1 MGLSSVL
8 STATTGLTA
17 AETTIDVVGNN
28 VANSNT
34 VGFKASS
41 VVFATQFLQTL
52 GLGSAPTDTNGGTNP
67 RQTGLGV
74 QVAAVT
80 PDFDQ
85 GTIQLS
91 SSSTDFAIQGEG
103 FFIIQGGQGEQLY
116 TRNGVFQI
124 NASNELVTSTGERV
138 LGYGVDEN
146 FQIQETGLAPISVPL
161 GNQLVAQATSE
172 VELTGNLSPSGDVA
186 TLSEVLESDALG
198 DGSQT
203 APTTALTGAAA
214 AAAPAAAP
222 ATGGIVTA
230 ASNTVATGLSA
241 STTYTYKVVYVDDAG
256 GGNYTEE
263 GTPSA
268 TITQATGGSDDTI
281 TLSSLPVSGTLHMR
295 IYRNTPDNPG
305 TYYLIKDNLDLTS
318 VTTWADTMP
327 DATAELQQTLDTN
340 TLTGEYTY
348 YMTWSNASA
357 GGNLVNPAGTESR
370 PIKIGSSVSVT
381 GQWIDVSN
389 LEAPGAGWSTRR
401 LYRNSS
407 TSPND
412 FRLMAEFSGSGAVTY
427 TDNNSDDDIDGN
439 KALDFV
445 GPRIASNTVLTDV
458 LKYDAATETYSSVFA
473 EGDLSLGVRKGVGS
487 SKPIIATKTLE
498 IEGPSGSSTGTKV
511 SDLTR
516 FMEDAMGILPH
527 TDSTDPPA
535 DAGGTSP
542 GVSITTDGRIKVY
555 SNTGEYNAVQIT
567 NSDFRQTSNIDLGFN
582 STQAAE
588 GAGAVTTFRVFDSL
602 GTAINVRLTMA
613 LESRNDAESVYRW
626 FADSADNSSST
637 GSEINIGTGLVRFDG
652 TGRLQT
658 GSTTDNVIMSIL
670 REESP
675 ADSPLQVSLDWSQVT
690 GLATSTNTLAA
701 PRTDGFPPG
710 QLTGF
715 LVGED
720 GTIKGVFDNGAS
732 RDLGQIRLA
741 RFANNSGLIQQG
753 ENAYAPG
760 VNSGLPIEGNP
771 GEQGIGSVIAGAQEL
786 SNTDIGKNL
795 IDLILASTQYRG
807 NTRVISAAQNLLDE
821 LLNLR
826 R

>member
-103 FFIIQGGQGEQLY
+103 FFIIQGSQGEQLY

-146 FQIQETGLAPISVPL
+146 FQIQETGLTPIEVPL
-161 GNQLVAQATSE
+161 GNSLVAQATSE
-172 VELTGNLSPSGDVA
+172 VELTGNLSPSGDTS
-186 TLSEVLESDALG
+186 TLSEILQSDALG

-203 APTTALTGAAA
+203 APTTVPTGAAT
-214 AAAPAAAP
+214 AAAPSAAP
-222 ATGGIVTA
+222 ATGGVGTA
-230 ASNTVATGLSA
+230 ASNTASGALTA
-241 STTYTYKVVYVDDAG
+241 STTYSYQIVYVDDAG
-256 GGNYTEE
+256 GGNYMLE
-263 GTPSA
+263 GTPST

-281 TLSSLPVSGTLHMR
+281 TLSSLPASGALHMR
-295 IYRNTPDNPG
+295 IYRNTPDNPS
-305 TYYLIKDNLDLTS
+305 TFYLIEDDLDVTS
-318 VTTWADTMP
+318 TTTYVDTTSDAD
-327 DATAELQQTLDTN
+327 AEDRPTLDTN

-348 YMTWSNASA
+348 YMTWSNAAA
-357 GGNLVNPAGTESR
+357 GGDLVNPAGTESR

-389 LEAPGAGWSTRR
+389 LEAPGSGWTTRR
-401 LYRNSS
+401 LYRNSAS
-407 TSPND
+407 SPGD
-412 FRLMAEFSGSGAVTY
+412 FRLVAEFSGSAAVTFS
-427 TDNNSDDDIDGN
+427 DNNSDADISDN
-439 KALDFV
+439 KELDFV
-445 GPRIASNTVLTDV
+445 GPRIASNTPLVEV
-458 LKYDAATETYSSVFA
+458 IQYDAATETYSNVF
-473 EGDLSLGVRKGVGS
+473 EVGNLDLVVRKGTGS
-487 SKPIIATKTLE
+487 SKPVVATKTLD
-498 IEGPSGSSTGTKV
+498 IEGPSGSSTGTKI

-516 FMEDAMGILPH
+516 FMTDAMGVLEH
-527 TDSTDPPA
+527 TDDTDPPA
-535 DAGGTSP
+535 DASGSSP
-542 GVSITTDGRIKVY
+542 GVTVTADGRLKVI
-555 SNTGEYNAVQIT
+555 SNTGEYNALQIT
-567 NSDFRQTSNIDLGFN
+567 NSDFRQASNIDLGFQ

-588 GAGAVTTFRVFDSL
+588 GAGQVTTFRVFDSL
-602 GTAINVRLTMA
+602 GDAINVRLTVA
-613 LESRNDAESVYRW
+613 LESRSDSETVYRW
-626 FADSADNSSST
+626 YADSTDNSPSS

-670 REESP
+670 REDSP
-675 ADSPLQVSLDWSQVT
+675 ADSPLQVSLDWAQVT
-690 GLATSTNTLAA
+690 GLATSSNTLAA

-741 RFANNSGLIQQG
+741 RFANTSGLIQQG

>member
-52 GLGSAPTDTNGGTNP
+52 GLGSAPTSTNGGTNP

-103 FFIIQGGQGEQLY
+103 FFVIQGGQGEQLY

-146 FQIQETGLAPISVPL
+146 FQIQETGLTPIQVPL
-161 GNQLVAQATSE
+161 GNSLVAQATSE
-172 VELTGNLSPSGDVA
+172 VELTGNLSPSGDTS
-186 TLSEVLESDALG
+186 TLSEILQSDALG

-203 APTTALTGAAA
+203 APTTALTGAAVATA
-214 AAAPAAAP
+214 AAAAP
-222 ATGGIVTA
+222 ATGGVGTA
-230 ASNTVATGLSA
+230 ASNTASGALSS
-241 STTYTYKVVYVDDAG
+241 STTYTYKIVYVADAG
-256 GGNYTEE
+256 GGNYTLE

-268 TITQATGGSDDTI
+268 SITQATGGSDDTI
-281 TLSSLPVSGTLHMR
+281 TLTTLPASGALHMR
-295 IYRNTPDNPG
+295 IYRNTPDNPS
-305 TYYLIKDNLDLTS
+305 TFYLIKDNLDVTAT
-318 VTTWADTMP
+318 TTWQDTMS
-327 DATAELQQTLDTN
+327 DATAEDQITLDTN
-340 TLTGEYTY
+340 SLTGEYTY
-348 YMTWSNASA
+348 YMTWSNSAA
-357 GGNLVNPAGTESR
+357 GGDLVNPPGTESR
-370 PIKIGSSVSVT
+370 PVKIGSSVSVT

-389 LEAPGAGWSTRR
+389 LEAPGSSWSTRR

-407 TSPND
+407 TSPGD
-412 FRLMAEFSGSGAVTY
+412 FRLVAEFTGSAAVTFS
-427 TDNNSDDDIDGN
+427 DNNSDADISGN
-439 KALDFV
+439 KELDFV
-445 GPRIASNTVLTDV
+445 GPRIASNTPLVDV
-458 LKYDAATETYSSVFA
+458 IQYDAATETYSNVFA
-473 EGDLSLGVRKGVGS
+473 EGDLDLIVRKGTGS
-487 SKPIIATKTLE
+487 SKPVIATKTLE
-498 IEGPSGSSTGTKV
+498 IEGASGSSTGTKV

-516 FMEDAMGILPH
+516 FMTDAMGVLEH
-527 TDSTDPPA
+527 ADDTDPPA
-535 DAGGTSP
+535 DASGVSP
-542 GVSITTDGRIKVY
+542 GVTVTADGRLKVI
-555 SNTGEYNAVQIT
+555 SNTGEYNALQIT
-567 NSDFRQTSNIDLGFN
+567 NSDFRQTSNIDLGFE
-582 STQAAE
+582 STQSAE
-588 GAGAVTTFRVFDSL
+588 GSGQVTTFRVFDSL
-602 GTAINVRLTMA
+602 GAAINVRLTVA
-613 LESRNDAESVYRW
+613 LESRTDSETVYRW
-626 FADSADNSSST
+626 FADSADNSPSA
-637 GSEINIGTGLVRFDG
+637 GSEINIGNGLVRFDG

-670 REESP
+670 REDSP

-690 GLATSTNTLAA
+690 GLATSSNTLAA

-720 GTIKGVFDNGAS
+720 GRIKGVFDNGAS

-741 RFANNSGLIQQG
+741 RFANNTGLIQQG